1 MVTPWL
7 ISFAPRASAWLNRQ
21 RGASTNADAD
31 HASDHPTCEFLIV
44 GFGPAGRG
52 AVSHLEHVRDR
63 VLVLDL
69 SPAGVAVAEGLGFRA
84 EIGDA
89 SNAEVLEHLHLQHL
103 RMVVVTLPSRDDAL
117 AILNQIRMIAPQAV
131 KIVRSRHQI
140 YMSEFLNSG
149 ADIVVGDEEEV
160 QRALASIVQQQ
171 SEKIAEASVAS

>member
-1 MVTPWL
+1 M
-7 ISFAPRASAWLNRQ
+7 
-21 RGASTNADAD
+21 NADAD
-31 HASDHPTCEFLIV
+31 HASDHPACEFLIV

-52 AVSHLEHVRDR
+52 AARHLEHVRDR

-69 SPAGVAVAEGLGFRA
+69 SPAGIAAAEGLGFRA

-171 SEKIAEASVAS
+171 SMKIVLASEAS